1 VVLSSLVVQHICVAV
16 EKATNN
22 DACVPKEKH
31 VASLLDVVR
40 PGASIAEAT
49 FLVRYLQQQV
59 RNS

>member
-1 VVLSSLVVQHICVAV
+1 LVVQHICVAV